1 MIEMR
6 ISILILFF
14 IPCALLA
21 QDIKVMTTQDA
32 LINAVL
38 ENTANYLKNKN
49 QKEINPLEIN
59 PHKKDSINWDKS
71 SLNKWKIIEPKDSI
85 KIIYND

>member
-1 MIEMR
+1 MKALLLIFLLMPFVCKSQDQNVMSTED
-6 ISILILFF
+6 ILIN
-14 IPCALLA
+14 
-21 QDIKVMTTQDA
+21 V
-32 LINAVL
+32 VL

-71 SLNKWKIIEPKDSI
+71 SLNKWKIIEPKESI
-85 KIIYND
+85 KIISDD

>member
-1 MIEMR
+1 MK
-6 ISILILFF
+6 
-14 IPCALLA
+14 ALLLIFLLMPFVCKS
-21 QDIKVMTTQDA
+21 QDQNVMSTEDL
-32 LINAVL
+32 LINVVL

-85 KIIYND
+85 KIISDD

>member
-1 MIEMR
+1 MR
-6 ISILILFF
+6 KLILIF
-14 IPCALLA
+14 LLVPFACKA
-21 QDIKVMTTQDA
+21 QDQNVISTEDI

-38 ENTANYLKNKN
+38 ENTAKYLKNKN

-59 PHKKDSINWDKS
+59 THKKDSINWDKS

-85 KIIYND
+85 EIISL

>member
-1 MIEMR
+1 MKALLLIFLLMPFVCKSQDQNVMSTED
-6 ISILILFF
+6 ILIN
-14 IPCALLA
+14 
-21 QDIKVMTTQDA
+21 V
-32 LINAVL
+32 VL
-38 ENTANYLKNKN
+38 ENTANYLRNKN

-85 KIIYND
+85 KIISDD

>member
-1 MIEMR
+1 MR
-6 ISILILFF
+6 KLILIF
-14 IPCALLA
+14 LLVPFACKA
-21 QDIKVMTTQDA
+21 QGQHVINTEDI

-38 ENTANYLKNKN
+38 ENTAKYLKNKN

-59 PHKKDSINWDKS
+59 THKKDSINWDKS

-85 KIIYND
+85 KIISL

>member
-1 MIEMR
+1 MR
-6 ISILILFF
+6 KLILIF
-14 IPCALLA
+14 LLVPFACKA
-21 QDIKVMTTQDA
+21 QDQNVISTEDI

-38 ENTANYLKNKN
+38 ENTAKYLKNKN

-59 PHKKDSINWDKS
+59 THKKDSINWDKS

-85 KIIYND
+85 KIISL

>member
-1 MIEMR
+1 MKALLLIFLLMPFVCKSQDQNVMSTED
-6 ISILILFF
+6 ILIN
-14 IPCALLA
+14 
-21 QDIKVMTTQDA
+21 V
-32 LINAVL
+32 VL

-71 SLNKWKIIEPKDSI
+71 SLNKWKIIEPKDSL
-85 KIIYND
+85 KIISL

>member
-1 MIEMR
+1 MKKL
-6 ISILILFF
+6 ILIF
-14 IPCALLA
+14 LLVPFVCKA
-21 QDIKVMTTQDA
+21 QDQNVISTEDI
-32 LINAVL
+32 LINVVL

-85 KIIYND
+85 KIIYED